1 MRYCNANNGEFLTLC
16 KIEIFF
22 NNCSTISNSAT
33 SLCSLGCTTRYFG
46 SSSYPVQIRKF
57 HGFYREW
64 DFFGSTYDLATGF
77 ILQGV
82 GGVNYSIG
90 TNHYESKG
98 WFFTRGRPVGFRQ
111 NLNGNTVYDRFSLRV
126 AKCSIDS
133 NTSIYQ
139 VNAGG

>member
-1 MRYCNANNGEFLTLC
+1 
-16 KIEIFF
+16 
-22 NNCSTISNSAT
+22 
-33 SLCSLGCTTRYFG
+33 
-46 SSSYPVQIRKF
+46 VQIRKF
-57 HGFYREW
+57 QGFYKEW
-64 DFFGSTYDLATGF
+64 DTVFDDYDMATGF

-111 NLNGNTVYDRFSLRV
+111 NLWGNTLYDRFSLRV

-133 NTSIYQ
+133 NTSIGN